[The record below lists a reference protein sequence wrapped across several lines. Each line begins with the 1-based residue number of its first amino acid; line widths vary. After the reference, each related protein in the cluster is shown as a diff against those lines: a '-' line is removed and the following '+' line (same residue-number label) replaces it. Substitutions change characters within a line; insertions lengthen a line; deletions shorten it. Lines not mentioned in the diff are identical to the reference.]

1 GAHGC
6 SVGVF
11 MPHLSRTFLV
21 EAVISDTTSKEF
33 QTHRGRHS
41 TCRAHCEPSRLERSY
56 TMLDKVCTKPV
67 ITASAQMTV
76 SEAARAMRSKN
87 IGALVVVNAG
97 RPIGMLTDRDIAV
110 DVVARGMDPDA
121 VQVSDV
127 MRKKPHT
134 IRQELGLFD

>member
-1 GAHGC
+1 
-6 SVGVF
+6 
-11 MPHLSRTFLV
+11 
-21 EAVISDTTSKEF
+21 
-33 QTHRGRHS
+33 
-41 TCRAHCEPSRLERSY
+41 
-56 TMLDKVCTKPV
+56 MLDKVCTKPV

-134 IRQELGLFD
+134 IRQELGLFDAARAFAKSGVRRLPVVDKRGVLIGVIAIDDIMILLGNEMGYVASALSAGLRKAS